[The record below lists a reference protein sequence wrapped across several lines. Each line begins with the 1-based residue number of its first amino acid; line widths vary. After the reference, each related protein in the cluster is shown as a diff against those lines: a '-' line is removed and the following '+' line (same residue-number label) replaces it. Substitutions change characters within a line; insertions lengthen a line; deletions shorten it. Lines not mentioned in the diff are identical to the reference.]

1 MPKGDGA
8 KSSKMLGK
16 AIETDLEAIVKK
28 KVVNTESGNAV
39 ATAKEEVVNIT
50 IKVPRS
56 HRQHWQ
62 IEAKRDGE
70 TMTSVITKSLTKKFG
85 RLRSP

>member
-16 AIETDLEAIVKK
+16 AIETDLEAIAKN
-28 KVVNTESGNAV
+28 KVVNTESGKVVN
-39 ATAKEEVVNIT
+39 TTKEETVNIT

-56 HRQHWQ
+56 YRQHWQ
-62 IEAKRDGE
+62 IEAKRGGE
-70 TMTSVITKSLTKKFG
+70 TMTGVITSALTKKFG
-85 RLRSP
+85 LPE

>member
-1 MPKGDGA
+1 MPKGAGA

-16 AIETDLEAIVKK
+16 AIETDLDAIVKNK
-28 KVVNTESGNAV
+28 MANTESGKVVNT
-39 ATAKEEVVNIT
+39 AKEEIVNIT

-70 TMTSVITKSLTKKFG
+70 TMTSVITKALTKKFG
-85 RLRSP
+85 LPD